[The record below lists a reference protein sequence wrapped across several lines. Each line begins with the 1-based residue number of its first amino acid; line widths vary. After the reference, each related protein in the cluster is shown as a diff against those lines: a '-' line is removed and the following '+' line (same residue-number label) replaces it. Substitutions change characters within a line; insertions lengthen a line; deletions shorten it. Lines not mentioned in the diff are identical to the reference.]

1 MSKQKEQLRQGDIL
15 LTRIDDP
22 SKVSFKGYKQKP
34 NGCVAEGEVTGHAH
48 RLQVNSKAT
57 LFENENDVL
66 DMMIEVK
73 DAPAEITHED
83 HGTLNVPAGVWDV
96 TLQEEYTPEKM
107 RRVVD

>member
-1 MSKQKEQLRQGDIL
+1 LSEQKVQLRQGDIL
-15 LTRIDDP
+15 LTLREP
-22 SKVSFKGYKQKP
+22 TEKVSFKGYKAKA

-48 RLQVNSKAT
+48 RLQTNSKHT

-66 DMMIEVK
+66 DMIVEVK

-83 HGTLNVPAGVWDV
+83 HGTLNVPPGVWDV
-96 TLQEEYTPEKM
+96 THQVEYTPERM